1 MKAIRK
7 TWLILLMAV
16 PSTLAQVVE
25 RRGGGIAGDVGLPLL
40 ELRSPGRADS
50 VLRRTLWKPGNSS
63 TIVMQT
69 IVGGGLGVGVM
80 IPAVGMM
87 EKSDGLGEVFLIGA
101 FSLIAEVVIPLG
113 VYFSGEFTGGDG
125 SYGMTLV
132 SSLVGGGIGLLPAII
147 SGRGNGEEVFP
158 IAIIGTTIGSIIGY
172 HLFASPVYE
181 TGNQTPDHSGIPGG
195 NVRVTVVTIRF

>member
-1 MKAIRK
+1 MRALGKA
-7 TWLILLMAV
+7 WLILLIAV
-16 PSTLAQVVE
+16 PLTLAQVVE
-25 RRGGGIAGDVGLPLL
+25 RRGGLIAGHVRLPLL
-40 ELRSPGRADS
+40 EFRGPGSADS

-69 IVGGGLGVGVM
+69 IVGGGLAVAVW

-87 EKSDGLGEVFLIGA
+87 KKSDGLGEVFLIGV
-101 FSLIAEVVIPLG
+101 FSLIAEGVIPLG

-132 SSLVGGGIGLLPAII
+132 SSLVGGGIALLPAII
-147 SGRGNGEEVFP
+147 SGRGNGEEIFP
-158 IAIIGTTIGSIIGY
+158 PAVIGAAVGAIVGY

-181 TGNQTPDHSGIPGG
+181 TGNQTPNHSGIPGG
-195 NVRVTVVTIRF
+195 NVRVTVVSIRF

>member
-87 EKSDGLGEVFLIGA
+87 KKSDGLGEVFLIGV
-101 FSLIAEVVIPLG
+101 FSLIAEGVIPLG

-125 SYGMTLV
+125 SYGMPLV

>member
-1 MKAIRK
+1 MRALGKA
-7 TWLILLMAV
+7 WLILLMAV

-25 RRGGGIAGDVGLPLL
+25 RRGGLIAGHVRLPLL
-40 ELRSPGRADS
+40 EFRGPGSADS

-69 IVGGGLGVGVM
+69 IVGGGLAVAVW

-87 EKSDGLGEVFLIGA
+87 EKSEGLGEAFLIGI
-101 FSLIAEVVIPLG
+101 FSLIAEGVIPLG

-158 IAIIGTTIGSIIGY
+158 IAIIGTTVGAIIGY

-181 TGNQTPDHSGIPGG
+181 TGNQTPNHSGIPGG
-195 NVRVTVVTIRF
+195 NVRVTVVSIRF

>member
-1 MKAIRK
+1 
-7 TWLILLMAV
+7 MAV